1 MAVMEGTEV
10 ALEHMSLEKGG
21 RGGLIVNTASLA
33 GIGAFPIPKA
43 FVVTCCL
50 LSFRKGTWVSHGS

>member
-10 ALEHMSLEKGG
+10 ALEHMSLDKGG

-33 GIGAFPIPKA
+33 GIGAFPNPQA
-43 FVVTCCL
+43 LVV
-50 LSFRKGTWVSHGS
+50 S